1 MTSEVEVFIE
11 LLDAVRDSV
20 LKKLAGLSE
29 EEARRVL
36 VPSDTNLAGIVQHLA
51 FVEAKWFEQGVAG
64 RKPSRGQ
71 RSMTVDRSKTL
82 ADLRADY
89 RAACA
94 SSNDILRTIDN
105 LERTV
110 RVGST
115 EQTVRSI
122 ICSVLIETARH
133 CGHADIIREQIDG
146 QTGR

>member
-1 MTSEVEVFIE
+1 MASEVEVFIE

-29 EEARRVL
+29 DDARRVL
-36 VPSDTNLAGIVQHLA
+36 VLSETNLAGIVQHLT

-71 RSMTVDRSKTL
+71 RSMTVDGSRTL

-89 RAACA
+89 RAAC
-94 SSNDILRTIDN
+94 SPSNEILRTIDN
-105 LERTV
+105 LEKTV

-115 EQTVRSI
+115 EQTIRLI
-122 ICSVLIETARH
+122 ICDVLIETARH